1 MENNELT
8 ALIKLLDD
16 TDPMVFDAV
25 RTKLLEADENIIPDL
40 QSAVSFSQ
48 NELFVERTDKI
59 INTLRYRNLD
69 KELIN
74 WINSKSNDLLYG
86 SYLIA
91 KYQYPEIE
99 FDDVEE
105 KLNKIIN
112 DLRLE
117 INLYLTGLQQ
127 IRKINHILYNI
138 HRFTGDFSN
147 IINPENSYVNK
158 VLERKKSNDIS
169 IAILYIHIAQKLGLP
184 VYGIDFPRNF
194 LLAFIDEKTKDAL
207 FYINPFNKGA
217 IVTKKDIESFL
228 KNHQIKSKRN
238 FFEACSNYSI
248 LKRLLKFL
256 VQSYI
261 RKNNKEKLE
270 EIKRILLFFEK

>member
-1 MENNELT
+1 MENNELK

-16 TDPMVFDAV
+16 TDPIVYDAV
-25 RTKLLEADENIIPDL
+25 KIRLLEADENIIPDL
-40 QSAVSFSQ
+40 QSAVSISRNQ
-48 NELFVERTDKI
+48 LFIERTAGI
-59 INTLRYRNLD
+59 INNLRYRNID
-69 KELIN
+69 KELNN
-74 WINSKSNDLLYG
+74 WVKSESNDLLYG
-86 SYLIA
+86 SFLIA
-91 KYQYPEIE
+91 KYQYPKIN
-99 FDDVEE
+99 FNDVNE

-127 IRKINHILYNI
+127 IRKINHTLYNI
-138 HRFTGDFSN
+138 HRFTGDFTN
-147 IINPENSYVNK
+147 IINPDNSYVNK

-184 VYGIDFPRNF
+184 VYGINFPRNF
-194 LLAFIDEKTKDAL
+194 LLAFIDEKSEDTL

-217 IVTKKDIESFL
+217 IITKKDIEAFL
-228 KNHQIKSKRN
+228 KNHQIKSKGN
-238 FFEACSNYSI
+238 YFEVCSNYTI

-256 VQSYI
+256 VHSYS
-261 RKNNKEKLE
+261 RKNNKEKLD